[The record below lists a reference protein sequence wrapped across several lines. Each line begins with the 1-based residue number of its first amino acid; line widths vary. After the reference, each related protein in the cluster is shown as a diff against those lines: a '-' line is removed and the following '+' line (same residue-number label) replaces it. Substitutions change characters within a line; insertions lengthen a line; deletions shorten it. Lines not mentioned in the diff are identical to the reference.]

1 VAWLASAAVAGHTG
15 TVAAGNGRTGVI
27 VAAAA
32 ASVALAGV
40 VLARWEAGV
49 VWSVA
54 LAAAAYAA
62 ALALAGG
69 PTDQAA
75 PLVAAGLVIAAEVGQ
90 WAVEL
95 ARPAAVDRG
104 IVPRRAASIVLL
116 AGAGAAAGAAL
127 LLVSHA
133 AAGGIFLTAAGLVAA
148 AAAMVLVTRLARNP

>member
-1 VAWLASAAVAGHTG
+1 VAWLASAAVAGHTA

-32 ASVALAGV
+32 CSVALAGV

-104 IVPRRAASIVLL
+104 IVPRRAAFLL
-116 AGAGAAAGAAL
+116 LAAAGAVVGSAL

-133 AAGGIFLTAAGLVAA
+133 AAGGIVLTGAGLVAA
-148 AAAMVLVTRLARNP
+148 GAAMVLVTRLARGT